1 MKGREVR
8 EEDRDDSEVKG
19 KNVIVEDKLR
29 VYKAVVD
36 QGSDGTEVSVTNG
49 VLGAVESAKVHAVIV

>member
-1 MKGREVR
+1 MKVREVR

-19 KNVIVEDKLR
+19 KNVVVEDKHR

-36 QGSDGTEVSVTNG
+36 KGSDGTEVSITNG
-49 VLGAVESAKVHAVIV
+49 VVGVVESAEVHAVIV

>member
-1 MKGREVR
+1 MKVREVR

-19 KNVIVEDKLR
+19 KNVVVEDKLR

-36 QGSDGTEVSVTNG
+36 QGSDGAEVSVTNG
-49 VLGAVESAKVHAVIV
+49 VVGTVESAEVHAVIV

>member
-1 MKGREVR
+1 MKVREVR
-8 EEDRDDSEVKG
+8 EEDWDDSEIEG
-19 KNVIVEDKLR
+19 KNVGVEDELR

-49 VLGAVESAKVHAVIV
+49 VVGVVESAKVHAVIV

>member
-1 MKGREVR
+1 MKVREVR

-19 KNVIVEDKLR
+19 KNVVVEDKHR

-36 QGSDGTEVSVTNG
+36 KGGDGTEVSVTNG
-49 VLGAVESAKVHAVIV
+49 VVGAVESAEVHAVIV